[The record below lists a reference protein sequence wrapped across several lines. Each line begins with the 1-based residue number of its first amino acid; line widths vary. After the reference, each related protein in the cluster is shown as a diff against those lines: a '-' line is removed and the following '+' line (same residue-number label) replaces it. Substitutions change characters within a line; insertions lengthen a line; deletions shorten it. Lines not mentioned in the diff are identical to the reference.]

1 MHNLHTMQISDDAYI
16 QKSERRYKFF
26 SRDFRL
32 GENKMNDRACRVR
45 VIHMFQYCFNT
56 VSQVRH
62 ILILTYNWP
71 VAGKRY
77 IYMTNVTNIS
87 P

>member
-1 MHNLHTMQISDDAYI
+1 
-16 QKSERRYKFF
+16 
-26 SRDFRL
+26 
-32 GENKMNDRACRVR
+32 MNDRACRVR

-56 VSQVRH
+56 VSKVRH

>member
-1 MHNLHTMQISDDAYI
+1 MMPT
-16 QKSERRYKFF
+16 YKRAKGDINFF

-56 VSQVRH
+56 VSEVRH